1 MTGAGADP
9 APRQLALT
17 LGPVLFL
24 WDEARWRDF
33 YFRIAD
39 EADVDTVVIGETV
52 CSKREHFHARSVSEV
67 AERLTTAGKTVR
79 LASLALVTASRERK
93 SVQRLAEQQ
102 SFEIEIGELSALPRL
117 QGRSFAVGP
126 MVNVYNAPTAQVLAR
141 MGARTICLPPEL
153 PLVSL
158 ERICAQTPGVDIE
171 VFAFGKVPLAIS
183 ARCAHARFR
192 GLTKDTCQFI
202 CGEGPDG
209 VAVDTLDG
217 QRFLALNGV
226 QTVSGTCHVALDDIE
241 QLRAAGVLGLR
252 LSPQTCDMVAVAQI
266 YRAVAE
272 RKLDAQAGRRRLSEV
287 YPAAA
292 FSNGFLHGRPGR
304 ELIERT
310 ADAR

>member
-67 AERLTTAGKTVR
+67 AKRLTTAGKTVR

-153 PLVSL
+153 PLSSVAAIAAAL
-158 ERICAQTPGVDIE
+158 PEVAVE
-171 VFAFGKVPLAIS
+171 VFAFGRVPLAIS
-183 ARCAHARFR
+183 ARCYHAR
-192 GLTKDTCQFI
+192 LHKLHKDNCRFV
-202 CGEGPDG
+202 CEKDPDG
-209 VAVDTLDG
+209 LVVKTLEEQD
-217 QRFLALNGV
+217 FLAINGV
-226 QTVSGTCHVALDDIE
+226 QTLSHSCANLLRDIGALRE
-241 QLRAAGVLGLR
+241 AGVRSLR
-252 LSPQTCDMVAVAQI
+252 LSPQDCDMVEVI
-266 YRAVAE
+266 KTFRDVLDGRGDAE
-272 RKLDAQAGRRRLSEV
+272 EGGRRLAGL
-287 YPAAA
+287 YPHAP
-292 FSNGFLHGRPGR
+292 FSNGFLHGAAGVSYV
-304 ELIERT
+304 
-310 ADAR
+310 